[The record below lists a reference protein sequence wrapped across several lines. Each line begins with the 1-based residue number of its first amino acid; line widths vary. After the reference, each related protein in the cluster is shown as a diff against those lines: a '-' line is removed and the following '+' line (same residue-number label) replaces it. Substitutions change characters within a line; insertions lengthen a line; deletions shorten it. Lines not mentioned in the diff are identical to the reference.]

1 MADESAGIPHE
12 VTEDDVYEGYH
23 IPKGSV
29 IHPLEWSISRDPD
42 LFPEPDA
49 WNPLRW
55 LTPEFPTYKEPLS
68 KFPTISQYSQF
79 GYGRR
84 TCQGMAVTEADLF
97 VGIGA
102 CAWLFSIH
110 PEDESNPAGESSAN
124 ASSFSRTS
132 RRDSHESVSSS
143 RCPSAE
149 HRDLG
154 PPSIAHHANDSAI
167 SISMDNASLNDA
179 HIPVTEGMD
188 CLAPTKQLEGAPSGF
203 TMLANDSA
211 ISLSGDLERPK
222 RRDTQEKRVCSF
234 CSSTDSR
241 EALHDDQC
249 AQTTEPRA
257 ENLVVDIPGAW
268 KSCAEERG
276 QSIAERRPKV
286 AYDSD
291 PTMNFSTLLIAKPM
305 PFKFQLRVRDQA
317 RAMVVTQKYVEHMID
332 GEFED
337 SRVYWQGG
345 NRGNKDFG

>member
-1 MADESAGIPHE
+1 MADKTAGIPHE

-29 IHPLEWSISRDPD
+29 IHPLEWSISRDPEV
-42 LFPEPDA
+42 FPDPDA

-110 PEDESNPAGESSAN
+110 PEDESDPAEESSAN
-124 ASSFSRTS
+124 TSSLNMMS
-132 RRDSHESVSSS
+132 RRDSHESMASS
-143 RCPSAE
+143 RCSSAE
-149 HRDLG
+149 QPNIR
-154 PPSIAHHANDSAI
+154 PSFITHHANDSAI
-167 SISMDNASLNDA
+167 SISMDNASLDA
-179 HIPVTEGMD
+179 AHRPMTEGMD
-188 CLAPTKQLEGAPSGF
+188 CLAPTKQLEGAHSGF
-203 TMLANDSA
+203 TMHAKDSA
-211 ISLSGDLERPK
+211 ISLSGDSERPK
-222 RRDTQEKRVCSF
+222 SHGTGERGVCSI
-234 CSSTDSR
+234 CSRTNTR
-241 EALHDDQC
+241 EAQHDSQC
-249 AQTTEPRA
+249 AKTTGPRV
-257 ENLVVDIPGAW
+257 EDLFLDIPGAW
-268 KSCAEERG
+268 KFCAEEKG
-276 QSIAERRPKV
+276 QSTAERSSKV
-286 AYDSD
+286 PYDSD
-291 PTMNFSTLLIAKPM
+291 PTMDFSTLLIAKPM

-317 RAMVVTQKYVEHMID
+317 RAMAVTQKYVEHTID

-345 NRGNKDFG
+345 NQGNKDFG